1 MRANRIATIMSI
13 AKGHTGLTACLA
25 AGLLALSGCG
35 SGGTKTVSVSGAIS
49 SGTTA
54 QSTTAT
60 GTNSSS
66 PTTTTH
72 TSTAPPTTG
81 QGGVEAT
88 RTSTAPAFTKQT
100 AGGEGLGAALAVVK
114 AHGYTAS
121 DSTDYHPSQ
130 TLRVLVGTRTGSG
143 DGYGQ
148 QAFFFVGDR
157 YIGTDTSA
165 PSASVKVTAQ
175 SDTEVTLAY
184 HLYKPHDPLCC
195 ASGGQ
200 ATVRFQ
206 LNNGR
211 LVPLGAIPPVNSQTG
226 LSRQ

>member
-1 MRANRIATIMSI
+1 MSANTVAKMSTAKRHRALLA
-13 AKGHTGLTACLA
+13 GLA
-25 AGLLALSGCG
+25 ASLLALSGCG
-35 SGGTKTVSVSGAIS
+35 SGGTKTVSVSSAVP
-49 SGTTA
+49 SGTST
-54 QSTTAT
+54 QSTTTT

-72 TSTAPPTTG
+72 TSAAQPTTG

-88 RTSTAPAFTKQT
+88 RTTTAPAFTKQT
-100 AGGEGLGAALAVVK
+100 TGGEGLGAALAVVK
-114 AHGYTAS
+114 AHGYSAS
-121 DSTDYHPSQ
+121 DSNDYHPSQ
-130 TLRVLVGTRTGSG
+130 TLRVLVGMRTGSS
-143 DGYGQ
+143 DGHGQ

-184 HLYKPHDPLCC
+184 SLYRPRDQLCC

-200 ATVRFQ
+200 AIVRFQ
-206 LNNGR
+206 LNNGH
-211 LVPLGAIPPVNSQTG
+211 LVPLGTIPPVESTTG